1 MASITVEKFLEC
13 VAKSELVAKDL
24 LSQTVAS
31 LKQSDPDAVADADR
45 LAEKLIQANLLTRWQ
60 CDNLL
65 QGKSSGFM
73 LGPFKLLRLLGAGGM
88 STVYLGEHTLMQ
100 CLRAIKVL
108 PAGRVE
114 DSSYLERFRQE
125 AIAAARLNHPNIV
138 QAFDIGQHKKHHYIV
153 MEYVE
158 GKDLQALVK
167 DQGPLDYDMAANY
180 IRQAA
185 EGLGYAHS
193 KNLIH
198 RDIKPANLLVD
209 GKGVVKLL
217 DLGLARFVDDKQ
229 PSLTIA
235 HDENVLGTADYLAPE
250 QAVDSHGVDSRADIY
265 SLGCTLYFLL
275 TGHPPFPQGT
285 LPQRI
290 HWHQSKT
297 PASIYDDRPDAPQA
311 LVDVCTRMMAK
322 TPEARF
328 QTAKEIADVLAA
340 WLANRG
346 RGSGEIVLGER
357 TGARGK
363 PLPPPRRSTAA
374 VAAPLTKPTM
384 PNDTIA
390 DMDSET
396 IKGASGRPMRPAARR
411 SDSKSGDPS
420 GSSGKLGKEGA
431 KPDDSGRVRRSGP
444 SPILKAKSLDAPD
457 DDDANSVLF
466 GPTGIDADP
475 IHLMDKRANMKKQ
488 PPPIPKWYLFAIGGG
503 LLLAVI
509 LVVVALI
516 FGNGSPDSKKSEP
529 TPPPDLHHSKL
540 LDK

>member
-1 MASITVEKFLEC
+1 MVLGALRMLSDGGILQILFSVLVQLEARRPTARPRDNPLFPLGPRFRQEFRLLSGLRRGVGADMASITVEKFLEC
-13 VAKSELVAKDL
+13 VAKSELVAKDQ

-158 GKDLQALVK
+158 GKDLQNLVK

-193 KNLIH
+193 KHLIH

-217 DLGLARFVDDKQ
+217 KDPEKLSADTSSRCKQ
-229 PSLTIA
+229 PVA
-235 HDENVLGTADYLAPE
+235 H
-250 QAVDSHGVDSRADIY
+250 HRA
-265 SLGCTLYFLL
+265 
-275 TGHPPFPQGT
+275 
-285 LPQRI
+285 R
-290 HWHQSKT
+290 
-297 PASIYDDRPDAPQA
+297 
-311 LVDVCTRMMAK
+311 
-322 TPEARF
+322 
-328 QTAKEIADVLAA
+328 
-340 WLANRG
+340 
-346 RGSGEIVLGER
+346 
-357 TGARGK
+357 
-363 PLPPPRRSTAA
+363 
-374 VAAPLTKPTM
+374 
-384 PNDTIA
+384 
-390 DMDSET
+390 
-396 IKGASGRPMRPAARR
+396 
-411 SDSKSGDPS
+411 
-420 GSSGKLGKEGA
+420 
-431 KPDDSGRVRRSGP
+431 
-444 SPILKAKSLDAPD
+444 
-457 DDDANSVLF
+457 
-466 GPTGIDADP
+466 
-475 IHLMDKRANMKKQ
+475 
-488 PPPIPKWYLFAIGGG
+488 
-503 LLLAVI
+503 
-509 LVVVALI
+509 
-516 FGNGSPDSKKSEP
+516 
-529 TPPPDLHHSKL
+529 
-540 LDK
+540 